1 MYECYNKKLLRIN
14 LSTFKVKEEIIKD
27 EMIDKFIGG
36 MGFGVKLLTDE
47 VDPII
52 DSLSIGNKII
62 ISVGP
67 LNGTAA
73 PLFAQTCMV
82 TKSPLTNGILNCYAG
97 GYLGYKIKSSG
108 YDCIVIEGKAPELVY
123 ITIDQKGAKI
133 KECPN
138 LVRKNTLQTEEFI
151 KKEENDENLGF
162 MSIGA
167 GGENLVRFASVMSS
181 TRAFG
186 RGGAGAIFGS
196 KHLKAISFSGG
207 KDIYVNQPLEFDKV
221 VKEAYSYF
229 EKAISS
235 EYNLLS
241 MFSKYGTGS
250 GMALINEKYALAT
263 KNHQLGNFEKAS
275 KIDGFAYIKKFPSR
289 QVACFGCPVHCGQ
302 VHKFETGKFKGMVT
316 RGPEYET
323 TYSFGSDCLID
334 DLEVIAKAHQICE
347 EYGMDTLSAGCTM
360 AFAMEC
366 YEKGLIKKEDTEG
379 IELNFGEGEGMLKVL
394 EKIGRREG
402 IGELLAEGSKRI
414 AAKLGGGSEGFA
426 MNVKGLEFAAWMPQR
441 MSGIA
446 LTFATSNRGACHK
459 RAPIGPEL
467 MGQIPMGKVKGRA
480 EVVKNIQDTVNA
492 IFTLVACRFS
502 EFELPKEMFVK
513 LLNSASGLNYNL
525 EEFIKV
531 GEKLWNLERL
541 FNLGAG
547 LTKKDDQLPA
557 RCFDPLPLK
566 DGETRM
572 KREDFEYMLKDYY
585 KLRGWDENG
594 IPTKAKLKLLEID

>member
-221 VKEAYSYF
+221 VKEAYSCF

-402 IGELLAEGSKRI
+402 IGELLAEGTKRI
-414 AAKLGGGSEGFA
+414 AAKLGGGSEDFA

-467 MGQIPMGKVKGRA
+467 MEQIPMGKVKGRA

-492 IFTLVACRFS
+492 IFTLIGCRFS

>member
-14 LSTFKVKEEIIKD
+14 LSTYKVKDEIIKD
-27 EMIDKFIGG
+27 EMINEFIGG
-36 MGFGVKLLTDE
+36 MGFGIKLLTDE
-47 VDPII
+47 VDPTI

-108 YDCIVIEGKAPELVY
+108 YDCLIIEGKAPELVY
-123 ITIDQKGAKI
+123 VIIDQKGAKI
-133 KECPN
+133 KECSN
-138 LVRKNTLQTEEFI
+138 LVQKNSSQTEEFI

-162 MSIGA
+162 MTIGPA
-167 GGENLVRFASVMSS
+167 GESLVRFASVMSS

-186 RGGAGAIFGS
+186 RGGAGAVFGS
-196 KHLKAISFSGG
+196 KHLKAIAFSGG
-207 KDIYVNQPLEFDKV
+207 KDICVNQPLEFDKA

-229 EKAISS
+229 KKAMSN

-250 GMALINEKYALAT
+250 GMGLINEKYALAT

-289 QVACFGCPVHCGQ
+289 QIACFGCPIHCGQ
-302 VHKFETGKFKGMVT
+302 VHEFKSGKYKGMIT

-366 YEKGLIKKEDTEG
+366 YEKGLIKKEDTGG
-379 IELNFGEGEGMLKVL
+379 IELNFGEGEGMLRVL
-394 EKIGRREG
+394 EKIGKREG
-402 IGELLAEGSKRI
+402 IGKLLAEGTKRT
-414 AAKLGGGSEGFA
+414 ATKLGRSSEGFA

-441 MSGIA
+441 MRGIA

-467 MGQIPMGKVKGRA
+467 MGKIPMDKVEGKA

-492 IFTLVACRFS
+492 IFTLVGCRFS
-502 EFELPKEMFVK
+502 EFELPLEIFVK
-513 LLNSASGLNYNL
+513 LLNKASGLNYGVK
-525 EEFIKV
+525 EFVKV
-531 GEKLWNLERL
+531 GEKIWNMERL

-557 RCFDPLPLK
+557 RCFEPLPLK
-566 DGETRM
+566 KGETRM

-585 KLRGWDENG
+585 KLRGWNENG
-594 IPTKAKLKLLEID
+594 VPTKAKLKLLGID